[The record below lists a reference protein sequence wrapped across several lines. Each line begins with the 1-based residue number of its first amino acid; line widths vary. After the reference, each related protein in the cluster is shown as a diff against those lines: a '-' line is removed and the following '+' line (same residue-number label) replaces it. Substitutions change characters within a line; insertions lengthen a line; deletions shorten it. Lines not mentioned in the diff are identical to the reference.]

1 MINSAQSLEYY
12 DHILIDEGQ
21 DFPDGFYKLCF
32 ELAKGDRDKK
42 NIVWAYDELQN
53 ILNVKMRSPAE
64 LFGQDD
70 DGEPRI
76 SLARAEKN
84 LPPGATNDTVLS
96 KCYRNQ
102 REVLVAAHALGFGIY
117 SNIVQLLESPD
128 HWRDVGYD
136 VLTPDFQVGNDI
148 EILRPVENSPVALD
162 TDGLPL

>member
-1 MINSAQSLEYY
+1 
-12 DHILIDEGQ
+12 DEGQ

-32 ELAKGDRDKK
+32 ELAKGDRDKN

-96 KCYRNQ
+96 
-102 REVLVAAHALGFGIY
+102 
-117 SNIVQLLESPD
+117 
-128 HWRDVGYD
+128 
-136 VLTPDFQVGNDI
+136 
-148 EILRPVENSPVALD
+148 
-162 TDGLPL
+162 